1 LGYFLDLNLVKSQ
14 KMINAF
20 VHIIE
25 SPSDKDLLDGRME
38 GKALSKAFDLANI
51 PYSYNLVTT
60 KTTLQ
65 EALSTKLSQALQANQ
80 KLPILHISMHGNSD
94 GIALTNGEFLSWLEL
109 RTELTPLLNNMQ
121 GALLIC
127 MSSCF
132 GGSGCRMAMHQDSDH
147 PFWALVGNSNEALWA
162 DAAVAYITFY
172 HLFFKGLTVQE
183 CVEKMKVSSGDS
195 NFMVFEGA
203 YIKEDWASFSKAK
216 NLQGGLFALKDF
228 PGVNKPN

>member
-1 LGYFLDLNLVKSQ
+1 
-14 KMINAF
+14 MINAF

-25 SPSDKDLLDGRME
+25 SPSDNDLLDGRME
-38 GKALSKAFDLANI
+38 GKALSQAFDLANI

-60 KTTLQ
+60 NATLK
-65 EALSTKLSQALQANQ
+65 EALTTKLNQALQTHQ

-94 GIALTNGEFLSWLEL
+94 GIALTNNEFLSWEDL

-132 GGSGCRMAMHQDSDH
+132 GGSGCRMAMHQESDH
-147 PFWALVGNSNEALWA
+147 PFWALVGNSTEALWA

-172 HLFFKGLTVQE
+172 HSFFKGLTVQD
-183 CVEKMKVSSGDS
+183 CVSKMKIASGDL

-203 YIKEDWASFSKAK
+203 HIKDDWASFSRKR

-228 PGVNKPN
+228 PGINKQN